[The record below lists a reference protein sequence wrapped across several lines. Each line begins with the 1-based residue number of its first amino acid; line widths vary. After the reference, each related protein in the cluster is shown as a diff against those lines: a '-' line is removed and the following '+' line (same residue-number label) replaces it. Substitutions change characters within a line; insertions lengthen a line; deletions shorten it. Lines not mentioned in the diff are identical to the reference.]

1 MEIHRD
7 RFYRAGKAS
16 MSKCRIG
23 VQRGH
28 FKYFNDDK
36 LEKFAKIDESVK
48 IMFDFIIKRRIKKLI
63 YSKGSLLRVETDF
76 DAAISAKIVSDSRT
90 LSTAESAD

>member
-23 VQRGH
+23 VQRRH

-63 YSKGSLLRVETDF
+63 YSKGSLLRVETVF
-76 DAAISAKIVSDSRT
+76 DAAIFAKIVSDSRT